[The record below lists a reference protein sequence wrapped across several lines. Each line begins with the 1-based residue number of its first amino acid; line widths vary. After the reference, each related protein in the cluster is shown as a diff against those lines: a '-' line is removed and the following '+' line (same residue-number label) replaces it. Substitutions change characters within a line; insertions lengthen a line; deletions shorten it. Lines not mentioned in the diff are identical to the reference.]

1 MALAIGFGILFC
13 LAGCSSDHLDE
24 PPNVTVHGAIAG

>member
-13 LAGCSSDHLDE
+13 LGGYSSDHLDE
-24 PPNVTVHGAIAG
+24 PSNVTVRGAMAG